1 MKATKII
8 GTVAGVLLMATP
20 AIAQDS
26 GEIGY
31 AKGALG
37 YDALIAGDNETALQL
52 LEAAEKVDAKDPARL
67 INLGQTYARL
77 GRTGDAARMF
87 MAAMQGNRDFDL
99 LLANGKVV
107 NSRDAAEQALRNLN
121 NRIVAR

>member
-1 MKATKII
+1 MKTAKII
-8 GTVAGVLLMATP
+8 GIAAGILLMTTP

-31 AKGALG
+31 AKGSLG
-37 YDALIAGDNETALQL
+37 YDALIAGDNETALKQ
-52 LEAAEKVDAKDPARL
+52 LEAAEKVDAQDPARL

-87 MAAMQGNRDFDL
+87 MAAMQGNHDFDL

-107 NSRDAAEQALRNLN
+107 NSRDAAELALRNLN
-121 NRIVAR
+121 NQLAAR